1 MCYPWGVPRDA
12 YIIRVYP
19 WLDKIK
25 KSDVT
30 MTRNSSPQK
39 AVKTKKMKTTK
50 SVLFIF
56 ICSDMCSIKLQLL
69 TRYPLPFDDD
79 IPPIDKGSPPPPLL
93 PAFQLQGK
101 CKFSV
106 SSFYLINIYSSGT
119 WSPWCQC
126 QLWKVG
132 QTSKCRRACVRWC
145 WYTNCGPWQVF

>member
-1 MCYPWGVPRDA
+1 MKIARNLHIPVWKDA
-12 YIIRVYP
+12 NAPSRKRAMP
-19 WLDKIK
+19 PG
-25 KSDVT
+25 
-30 MTRNSSPQK
+30 SPQK

-50 SVLFIF
+50 SALFIF

-119 WSPWCQC
+119 WSP
-126 QLWKVG
+126 
-132 QTSKCRRACVRWC
+132 
-145 WYTNCGPWQVF
+145 